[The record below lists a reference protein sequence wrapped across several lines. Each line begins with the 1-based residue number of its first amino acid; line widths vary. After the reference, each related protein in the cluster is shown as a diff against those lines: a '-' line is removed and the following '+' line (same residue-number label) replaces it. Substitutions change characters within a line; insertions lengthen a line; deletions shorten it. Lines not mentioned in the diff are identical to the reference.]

1 MMRLGE
7 LAMKLSEYSLLLAP
21 ILLFVVYRMAVRGR
35 TPSRRALTLAI
46 LLLALFGGSL
56 AWMGIAQRL
65 DPHERYV
72 PASVGADGEV
82 TPGHGG

>member
-7 LAMKLSEYSLLLAP
+7 LALKLSEYSLLLAP

-35 TPSRRALTLAI
+35 TPSRRALAVAM
-46 LLLALFGGSL
+46 LLLALFGASL
-56 AWMGIAQRL
+56 AWMGTSQRL
-65 DPHERYV
+65 DPHERYI
-72 PASVGADGEV
+72 PAAVGSDGEV